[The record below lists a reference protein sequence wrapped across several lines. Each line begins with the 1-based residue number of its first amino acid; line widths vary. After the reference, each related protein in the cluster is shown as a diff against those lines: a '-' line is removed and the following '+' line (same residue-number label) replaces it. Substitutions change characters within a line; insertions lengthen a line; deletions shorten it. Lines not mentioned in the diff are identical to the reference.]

1 MTQQAVIV
9 HFRYGSSDLTRLF
22 ELEDLIEDAI
32 ESAGVGRFD
41 GDLVA
46 TDGRDGYLYMY
57 GADADRLLA
66 IVEPILASAD
76 FMSGAE
82 VTRQYGL
89 AEPGVR
95 QASST
100 IVFQA
105 PQRAS

>member
-1 MTQQAVIV
+1 MTQHALIV

-22 ELEDLIEDAI
+22 ELEDRIEDAI

-41 GDLVA
+41 GNLLA

-57 GADADRLLA
+57 GADADRLFDV
-66 IVEPILASAD
+66 VEPILASAD
-76 FMSGAE
+76 FMNGAE
-82 VTRQYGL
+82 VTRQYGP

-100 IVFQA
+100 IIFQA
-105 PQRAS
+105 SH